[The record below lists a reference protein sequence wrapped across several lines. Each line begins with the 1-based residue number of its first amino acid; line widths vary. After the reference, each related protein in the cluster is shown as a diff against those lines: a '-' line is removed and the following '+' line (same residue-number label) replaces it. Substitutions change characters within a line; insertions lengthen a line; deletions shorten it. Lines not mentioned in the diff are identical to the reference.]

1 MSVLRGANR
10 SSMSTVPIYTPRR
23 EETVLD
29 SSRVRKQ
36 RDGIAK
42 AQSRGLTHIKVT
54 ARLHEVLR
62 LQRRM

>member
-1 MSVLRGANR
+1 MLVPRGANR
-10 SSMSTVPIYTPRR
+10 SSMSTVPIHTSRR

-36 RDGIAK
+36 RSGIAK
-42 AQSRGLTHIKVT
+42 AQRRGLTHIKVT
-54 ARLHEVLR
+54 ARLHEVLC